1 MSNINEEISKLKQEI
16 ADHLAQET
24 HHSFQAKAK
33 SAKVKKLE
41 KQLEKIN
48 EIINEPL
55 PPTV

>member
-1 MSNINEEISKLKQEI
+1 MSLINNEIDKLKTEI
-16 ADHLAQET
+16 EHHLAQES
-24 HHSFQAKAK
+24 HHGFQAKAK
-33 SAKVKKLE
+33 MAKLRKLE